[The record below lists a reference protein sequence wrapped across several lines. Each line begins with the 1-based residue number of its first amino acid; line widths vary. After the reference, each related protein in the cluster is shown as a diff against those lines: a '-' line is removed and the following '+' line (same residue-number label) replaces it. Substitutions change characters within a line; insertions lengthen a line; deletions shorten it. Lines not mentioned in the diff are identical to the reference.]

1 MNIQDALS
9 STAVIN
15 QKAVGHFVDI
25 YAKKDNWHQ
34 IDKASGNLGY
44 GWIHYSLIRIL
55 RPDRV
60 LCIGSRY
67 GYIPAICALACRD
80 NKKGHVDFVDANYN
94 QYKPEQKNH
103 WGGVGYWTTPEGKQS
118 FERFRLNKHISVH
131 IMTSGKYKTSVPQK
145 TWGYIHID
153 GDHSYQGFKKD
164 LLGLAGKV
172 KESGLLSGDDLDLS
186 APEINLAYAK
196 AHKEADYLEDPLTKK
211 WYHPGIT
218 LAVHE
223 VLGDVTMQNSLWAV
237 VRKNGKWHKLG

>member
-1 MNIQDALS
+1 MKASLETHTVVDYATTMNIQDALS

-153 GDHSYQGFKKD
+153 GDHSYRGIKKD
-164 LLGLAGKV
+164 FQLFWP
-172 KESGLLSGDDLDLS
+172 S
-186 APEINLAYAK
+186 
-196 AHKEADYLEDPLTKK
+196 
-211 WYHPGIT
+211 
-218 LAVHE
+218 
-223 VLGDVTMQNSLWAV
+223 
-237 VRKNGKWHKLG
+237 VRKNGYLVLHDIFTKDLGGLDYGVKKFWQELRHSKKYNCIEIPGMLGIGIIQRI